1 MRLDDFSTLTRARTL
16 TRAVNDTPTM
26 LGVARDLLVALDPQ
40 RPVRLLGVR
49 VAGLDAEP
57 PMETSAGA
65 ESQLELT
72 L

>member
-1 MRLDDFSTLTRARTL
+1 
-16 TRAVNDTPTM
+16 
-26 LGVARDLLVALDPQ
+26 
-40 RPVRLLGVR
+40 VRLLGVR

-57 PMETSAGA
+57 PADADGRGA